1 MVIGLLC
8 AIAASLCYGAASV
21 LQAMSARR
29 TETPD
34 GLDPRL
40 LIRLFSQLPYVIGV
54 TLDGIGF
61 IASVF
66 ALQLGQPLF
75 VVQAIVAAS
84 VGVTAAIV
92 AIMGTRLGRN
102 EWFALAAIGVGLVLL
117 ALSAGPESDVVLGNG
132 WYWVMLASAVPV
144 ALLGAAGLRAKGAT
158 AAVLLGLGAGLGFAI
173 TAVASRTLRIPDPWW
188 HLIGM
193 PATWAI
199 AVGGLLGMLLFA
211 MALQRVAVTTVTALV
226 LSVET
231 VVPSILGLAFFGDTI
246 RDGFVAVAVVG
257 LLLALVGAGL
267 LARFSEV
274 DLTPADAEAA
284 SPRAHPG
291 PR

>member
-8 AIAASLCYGAASV
+8 AIAASLCYGTASV
-21 LQAMSARR
+21 LQALSARR
-29 TETPD
+29 TEISED
-34 GLDPRL
+34 LDPRF
-40 LIRLFSQLPYVIGV
+40 LIRMFGQLPYLIGV
-54 TLDGIGF
+54 SLDGIGF

-84 VGVTAAIV
+84 VGVTAVIV
-92 AIMGTRLGRN
+92 AVMGTKLGRS
-102 EWFALAAIGVGLVLL
+102 EWLALAAIGLGLVLL
-117 ALSAGPESDVVLGNG
+117 ALAAGPENDVVLGNG
-132 WYWVMLASAVPV
+132 WYWVMLAAAVPV
-144 ALLGAAGLRAKGAT
+144 ALIGAAGLRAEGAL

-188 HLIGM
+188 HLVLM

-199 AVGGLLGMLLFA
+199 AAGGLIGMLLFA
-211 MALQRVAVTTVTALV
+211 LALQRVAVTTVTALV

-231 VVPSILGLAFFGDTI
+231 VIPSILGLAFFGDTV
-246 RDGFVAVAVVG
+246 RSGFVWVAVLG

-274 DLTPADAEAA
+274 DLTPADAA
-284 SPRAHPG
+284 PR
-291 PR
+291 

>member
-1 MVIGLLC
+1 MVMGLLC
-8 AIAASLCYGAASV
+8 AIAASLCYGTASV
-21 LQAMSARR
+21 LQALSARR
-29 TETPD
+29 TAAPE

-40 LIRLFSQLPYVIGV
+40 LIRLFSQLPYVIGAA
-54 TLDGIGF
+54 LDGIGF

-92 AIMGTRLGRN
+92 AVMGTRLGRS
-102 EWFALAAIGVGLVLL
+102 EWLALASIAIGLILL
-117 ALSAGPESDVVLGNG
+117 ALSAGPENAVVLGNG
-132 WYWVMLASAVPV
+132 WYWAMLAAAVPV
-144 ALLGAAGLRAKGAT
+144 GLIGAAGLRAKGAA
-158 AAVLLGLGAGLGFAI
+158 AAVLLGIGAGLGFAI
-173 TAVASRTLRIPDPWW
+173 TAVASRTLRLPDPWW
-188 HLIGM
+188 HVIAM
-193 PATWAI
+193 QATWAI
-199 AVGGLLGMLLFA
+199 VVGGALGMLLFA

-246 RDGFVAVAVVG
+246 RGGFVVVAVVG
-257 LLLALVGAGL
+257 LLLTLVGAGL

-274 DLTPADAEAA
+274 DLAPADALAA
-284 SPRAHPG
+284 
-291 PR
+291 

>member
-8 AIAASLCYGAASV
+8 AIAAALCYGTASV
-21 LQAMSARR
+21 LQALSARR
-29 TETPD
+29 TETSAD
-34 GLDPRL
+34 LDPRF
-40 LIRLFSQLPYVIGV
+40 LIRMFGQLPYLIGV
-54 TLDGIGF
+54 SLDGIGF

-75 VVQAIVAAS
+75 VVQAIVAGS

-92 AIMGTRLGRN
+92 AIMGTKLGRN
-102 EWFALAAIGVGLVLL
+102 EWAGLAAIGVGLVLL
-117 ALSAGPESDVVLGNG
+117 ALSAGPESDKEIGNG
-132 WYWVMLASAVPV
+132 WYWVMLAAAVPV
-144 ALLGAAGLRAKGAT
+144 ALIGAAGLRVKGAA

-188 HLIGM
+188 HLIAM

-199 AVGGLLGMLLFA
+199 AAGGLIGMLLFA
-211 MALQRVAVTTVTALV
+211 LALQRVAVTTVTALV

-231 VVPSILGLAFFGDTI
+231 VIPSILGLAFFGDTVRSGYI
-246 RDGFVAVAVVG
+246 PVAVFG

-274 DLTPADAEAA
+274 DLTEDEAVVAAPAPH
-284 SPRAHPG
+284 PR
-291 PR
+291 